1 MVQRAIERVGPVKGA
16 AQEEWPA
23 VQHSVREVKMG
34 DGGIHNAREMDSG
47 VGGGCGSRRL
57 FISKMVSKASQG
69 SVEQIRVDRKG
80 EMSCTIPGGVEIAL
94 GVGRVQA

>member
-34 DGGIHNAREMDSG
+34 DSRIHNAREIDGG
-47 VGGGCGSRRL
+47 VGSGRGSRRL
-57 FISKMVSKASQG
+57 FISKNVSKAS
-69 SVEQIRVDRKG
+69 
-80 EMSCTIPGGVEIAL
+80 
-94 GVGRVQA
+94 